1 MSRYPQPKKWF
12 PKHPEKYAGDVNN
25 IIYRSSWELRFLNWC
40 DQNTAVIMYASE
52 ETVVPYICA
61 TDNRPHRYFIDITMK
76 VRGADG
82 SIRNYLV
89 EIKPHAQTQPP
100 KFKGKQTKRYI
111 TEVETYA
118 KNQSKW
124 KAAKEYARQHNAEFI
139 IISERELGIGK

>member
-1 MSRYPQPKKWF
+1 MSRYPQPRKWF

-25 IIYRSSWELRFLNWC
+25 IVYRSSWELRFLNWC
-40 DQNTAVIMYASE
+40 DQNTSVIMYASE

-100 KFKGKQTKRYI
+100 KFKGRQTKRYI

-124 KAAKEYARQHNAEFI
+124 KAAKEFARQRNAEFI
-139 IISERELGIGK
+139 VLTEKELFGK